1 MRLTRSVLA
10 GVFAGLALT
19 ACDGSKATTAG
30 ASAGNVAAGSA
41 AAPTGGSGGRSATQ
55 PTCAIA
61 PASLVNAVLGT
72 DVGDPEENDGAFAT
86 VCDYIGAS
94 AGHMSVRLLTRE
106 DADAFAKVRA
116 GFESSVQPTKDFP
129 GLGDEAFSSSTAGQ
143 LTNALAVRKGTVAVI
158 VYSGASLDA
167 ERNLIQQLL
176 AKL

>member
-1 MRLTRSVLA
+1 VRLTRSVLA

-19 ACDGSKATTAG
+19 ACNGSEATTAG
-30 ASAGNVAAGSA
+30 ATATA
-41 AAPTGGSGGRSATQ
+41 GSGGPSATQ

-72 DVGDPEENDGAFAT
+72 DVGDPEENDGALAT

-94 AGHMSVRLLTRE
+94 AGHISVRFLTHE
-106 DADAFAKVRA
+106 DVDAFAKVRA
-116 GFESSVQPTKDFP
+116 GFESSVQPTKDVP
-129 GLGDEAFSSSTAGQ
+129 GLGDQAFSISTAGQ

-167 ERNLIQQLL
+167 ERSLIQQLL